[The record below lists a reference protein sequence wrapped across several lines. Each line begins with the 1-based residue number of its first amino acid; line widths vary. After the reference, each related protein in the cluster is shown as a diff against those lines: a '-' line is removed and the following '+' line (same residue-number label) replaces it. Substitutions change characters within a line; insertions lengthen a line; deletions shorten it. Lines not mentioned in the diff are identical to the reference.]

1 MLFVSGV
8 EKNSKDRTWY
18 DLVRE
23 ALGNKNQL
31 GDVDTIRHSNPI
43 CNDVHQSESDGISEM
58 PTSVEAIGTRESRF
72 TSREIEVG
80 VLMHR
85 LLEWGCGAG
94 EFDRQGFWRNKL
106 KASVENF
113 DTAWLAVQSI
123 LSSRECKR
131 FFDPDSYQSAVNEM
145 SYLAANGALRR
156 VDRFVEF
163 KDESW
168 VLDFKFSS
176 AINSSPLEKIAKPY
190 VDQLTQYAFDLSA
203 IWPNKIIRSA
213 LIFNTG
219 VLVELDWGTGKLV
232 LN

>member
-1 MLFVSGV
+1 M
-8 EKNSKDRTWY
+8 
-18 DLVRE
+18 
-23 ALGNKNQL
+23 
-31 GDVDTIRHSNPI
+31 
-43 CNDVHQSESDGISEM
+43 
-58 PTSVEAIGTRESRF
+58 
-72 TSREIEVG
+72 
-80 VLMHR
+80 
-85 LLEWGCGAG
+85 GCGAG
-94 EFDRQGFWRNKL
+94 ELDRQGFWRNKL

-113 DTAWLAVQSI
+113 DAAWLAAQSI

-145 SYLAANGALRR
+145 SYLAANGTLRR

-163 KDESW
+163 QDESW

-176 AINSSPLEKIAKPY
+176 GIDSSPLEKIAKPY
-190 VDQLTQYAFDLSA
+190 IDQLTQYALDLSA

-219 VLVELDWGTGKLV
+219 VLVELDWGKGRLV